1 MTRASRKY
9 CGCLCHL
16 FWYQAMFRPSIL
28 ICKALQKIVRLHGG
42 GSALPGLAA
51 EKIDPSLL
59 NDMLSGLPLG
69 VAVISGTNGKTTT
82 TRIVTELLKSRGLRV
97 FTNKTGSNFVRG
109 ILSALLEEA
118 GPDGRFDYDIAVL
131 ELDEAHAVRFLQS
144 APVDYCL
151 ILNVCRD
158 QLDRFCETDQ
168 TAALLGK
175 TAMAAKKAA
184 VLNRE
189 DPLVASLPARKKV
202 FYGLGQSLRPLFPSD
217 EDLLPSDHPE
227 KKASSPETPEADTV
241 LWDLSGND
249 ALYKMGD
256 QVFPCRLMLEGA
268 YNAFNAAGAL
278 ALCRQILKDVSG
290 EDLVRALSGVEEAFG
305 RGEVLEKDGKKVR
318 LILVK
323 NPAAFRQSLLSFGGK
338 GGSVMI
344 VINDHDADG
353 RDVSWLWN
361 VDFTSLSAVHT
372 VSGTRAAEMALRLK
386 YDQVPLSYT
395 NPDPGAA
402 LRDFMKAPGPRQ
414 IFATYTAMLEIRKHL
429 TGRSLL

>member
-1 MTRASRKY
+1 MVS
-9 CGCLCHL
+9 LCHL
-16 FWYQAMFRPSIL
+16 FWYQTMFRPSIL
-28 ICKALQKIVRLHGG
+28 ICKALQKIARLHGG
-42 GSALPGLAA
+42 GSALPGLFA
-51 EKIDPSLL
+51 EKIDPDLL
-59 NDMLSGLPLG
+59 KDVLSGLPLG

-82 TRIVTELLKSRGLRV
+82 TRIVAELLKSRGLKV
-97 FTNKTGSNFVRG
+97 FTNRTGSNFVRG
-109 ILSALLEEA
+109 ILSALLEEI

-131 ELDEAHAVRFLQS
+131 ELDEAHAVRFLQA

-158 QLDRFCETDQ
+158 QLDRFCETDH

-175 TAMAAKKAA
+175 TTMAASKAA

-189 DPLVASLPARKKV
+189 DPLTASLPAKKKV
-202 FYGLGQSLRPLFPSD
+202 YYGLSESLRPLFPSD
-217 EDLLPSDHPE
+217 EDLLSSDLHNENTFCPE
-227 KKASSPETPEADTV
+227 KFEADTV
-241 LWDLSGND
+241 LLDLSGRD
-249 ALYKMGD
+249 ALYRMGD
-256 QVFPCRLMLEGA
+256 QTLPCRLILEGA

-278 ALCRQILKDVSG
+278 ALCRQILKGTSG
-290 EDLVRALSGVEEAFG
+290 EDLVRALSQVEEAFG
-305 RGEVLEKDGKKVR
+305 RGEILEKDGKKVR

-323 NPAAFRQSLLSFGGK
+323 NPAAFRQSLLSFGER

-361 VDFTSLSAVHT
+361 VDFSSLLSVHT

-386 YDQVPLSYT
+386 YDQVPLSHT
-395 NPDPGAA
+395 EPDPGAA
-402 LRDFMKAPGPRQ
+402 LDAFMKAPGPRQ